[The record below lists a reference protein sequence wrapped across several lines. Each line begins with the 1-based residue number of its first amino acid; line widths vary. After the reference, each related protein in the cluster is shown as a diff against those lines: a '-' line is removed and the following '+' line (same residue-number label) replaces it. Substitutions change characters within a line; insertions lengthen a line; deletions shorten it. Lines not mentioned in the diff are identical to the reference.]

1 MNFDPSQ
8 FRRHELGIFLP
19 PSVDVDQA
27 ERALLPHMGTY
38 LTYSELTGREPLAE
52 TEIIARLERMS
63 AADCLLA
70 LALIGTRLVAGG
82 DRNINDDL
90 QGELVDQVVGDG
102 PLGGAY
108 TRNSQ
113 TRGVCDLLRA
123 AAGSPGSPRHL
134 ACRPSRAGRR
144 QERQFVRGMGS
155 GQSADEMSPRD
166 WSPL

>member
-108 TRNSQ
+108 TRSSQ
-113 TRGVCDLLRA
+113 TRGGLRSSASSSWFTWLASSSCMPTVARRTTSRTAVCTRN
-123 AAGSPGSPRHL
+123 GVRSV
-134 ACRPSRAGRR
+134 GR
-144 QERQFVRGMGS
+144 
-155 GQSADEMSPRD
+155 
-166 WSPL
+166 